1 MKILTKNRKYLMKKV
16 LFAAV
21 ALVLA
26 VSCNNA
32 PKTTDTADAAEAK
45 TEVGATDLAFV
56 RTEAVFAESEIFKT
70 EGVALQAKN
79 EKTQKNLAE
88 KEQKLQNEMVQL
100 QEKYQKGL
108 ITTIEAQRKEQDIQ
122 KRVAA
127 YQESAQKQLR
137 ALEEENLVFQN
148 RMSDLMQRAI
158 DEINADGAYK
168 MIVNASALLDASE
181 DLDIT
186 SVVLAKVNELYAKE
200 KNAPATEEPATK

>member
-1 MKILTKNRKYLMKKV
+1 MKKV

-21 ALVLA
+21 ALAFA
-26 VSCNNA
+26 VSCNTA
-32 PKTTDTADAAEAK
+32 PKSAQTTEPAEAK

-70 EGVALQAKN
+70 EGVALQGKN
-79 EKTQKNLAE
+79 EKTQQNLAQ

-148 RMSDLMQRAI
+148 RMGDLMQRAI

-181 DLDIT
+181 ELDIT
-186 SVVLAKVNELYAKE
+186 SIVLAKVNELYAADKATAKNE
-200 KNAPATEEPATK
+200 K

>member
-1 MKILTKNRKYLMKKV
+1 MKKV

-56 RTEAVFAESEIFKT
+56 RTDAVFAESEIFKT
-70 EGVALQAKN
+70 EGVALQSKN
-79 EKTQKNLAE
+79 EKTQKTLAE

-186 SVVLAKVNELYAKE
+186 SVVLAKVNELYAADKASA
-200 KNAPATEEPATK
+200 K

>member
-1 MKILTKNRKYLMKKV
+1 MKKV

-21 ALVLA
+21 ALVFA
-26 VSCNNA
+26 VSCNTA
-32 PKTTDTADAAEAK
+32 PKTTETEAAQAKAEA
-45 TEVGATDLAFV
+45 VATDLAFV
-56 RTEAVFAESEIFKT
+56 RTDAVFAESEIFKT
-70 EGVALQAKN
+70 EGVALQSKN
-79 EKTQKNLAE
+79 EKTQKTLAE

-148 RMSDLMQRAI
+148 RMGDLMQRAI

-181 DLDIT
+181 ELDIT
-186 SVVLAKVNELYAKE
+186 SIVLDKVNELYAADKAS
-200 KNAPATEEPATK
+200 K

>member
-1 MKILTKNRKYLMKKV
+1 MKKV

-21 ALVLA
+21 ALVFA
-26 VSCNNA
+26 VSCNTT
-32 PKTTDTADAAEAK
+32 PKTTETEAAQTKAEA
-45 TEVGATDLAFV
+45 VATDLAFV
-56 RTEAVFAESEIFKT
+56 RTDAVFAESEIFKT
-70 EGVALQAKN
+70 EGVALQSKN
-79 EKTQKNLAE
+79 EKTQKTLAE

-127 YQESAQKQLR
+127 YQENAQKQLR

-148 RMSDLMQRAI
+148 RMGDLMQRAI

-181 DLDIT
+181 ELDIT
-186 SVVLAKVNELYAKE
+186 SIVLDKVNELYAADKAS
-200 KNAPATEEPATK
+200 K

>member
-1 MKILTKNRKYLMKKV
+1 MKKV

-70 EGVALQAKN
+70 EGVALQTKN

-186 SVVLAKVNELYAKE
+186 SVVLAKVNELYAADKASA
-200 KNAPATEEPATK
+200 K

>member
-1 MKILTKNRKYLMKKV
+1 MQILTKTDKFFMKKV

-21 ALVLA
+21 ALVFA
-26 VSCNNA
+26 VSCNTA
-32 PKTTDTADAAEAK
+32 PKTTETEAAQTKAEA
-45 TEVGATDLAFV
+45 VATDLAFV
-56 RTEAVFAESEIFKT
+56 RTDAVFAESEIFKT
-70 EGVALQAKN
+70 EGVALQSKN
-79 EKTQKNLAE
+79 EKTQKTLAE

-137 ALEEENLVFQN
+137 ALEEENMVFQN
-148 RMSDLMQRAI
+148 RMGDLMQRAI

-181 DLDIT
+181 ELDIT
-186 SVVLAKVNELYAKE
+186 SIVLDKVNELYAADKAS
-200 KNAPATEEPATK
+200 K

>member
-1 MKILTKNRKYLMKKV
+1 MKKV
-16 LFAAV
+16 LFAAL
-21 ALVLA
+21 ALVFA

-32 PKTTDTADAAEAK
+32 PKTTTTEAAAEAK
-45 TEVGATDLAFV
+45 TEVGASDLAFV
-56 RTEAVFAESEIFKT
+56 RTDAVFAESEIFKS

-79 EKTQKNLAE
+79 EKTQKSLAE

-127 YQESAQKQLR
+127 YQENAQKQLR
-137 ALEEENLVFQN
+137 ALEEENMVFQN
-148 RMSDLMQRAI
+148 RMGDLMQRAI

-168 MIVNASALLDASE
+168 MIVNATALLDASE
-181 DLDIT
+181 ELDIT
-186 SVVLAKVNELYAKE
+186 SIVLDKVNALYAADKAAAKSE
-200 KNAPATEEPATK
+200 K

>member
-127 YQESAQKQLR
+127 YQENAQKQLR

-186 SVVLAKVNELYAKE
+186 SVVLAKVNELYAADKASA
-200 KNAPATEEPATK
+200 K

>member
-1 MKILTKNRKYLMKKV
+1 MKKV
-16 LFAAV
+16 LFAAL
-21 ALVLA
+21 ALTLA

-32 PKTTDTADAAEAK
+32 PKTSTTESKAEAK
-45 TEVGATDLAFV
+45 TEVGASDLAFV
-56 RTEAVFAESEIFKT
+56 RTDAVFAESEIFKT
-70 EGVALQAKN
+70 EGVALQTKN
-79 EKTQKNLAE
+79 EKTQKSLAE

-137 ALEEENLVFQN
+137 ALEEENMVFQN
-148 RMSDLMQRAI
+148 RMADLMQRAI

-168 MIVNASALLDASE
+168 MIVNATALLDASDE
-181 DLDIT
+181 LDIT
-186 SVVLAKVNELYAKE
+186 SIVLDKVNQLYAADKAAAKSE
-200 KNAPATEEPATK
+200 K

>member
-1 MKILTKNRKYLMKKV
+1 MQILIKYKQNMKKV

-21 ALVLA
+21 ALLFA
-26 VSCNNA
+26 VSCN
-32 PKTTDTADAAEAK
+32 TASNKSTSATEAEAK
-45 TEVGATDLAFV
+45 SEVAASDLAFV
-56 RTEAVFAESEIFKT
+56 RTDAVFAESEIFKT
-70 EGVALQAKN
+70 EGTALQSKN
-79 EKTQKNLAE
+79 EKTQKSLAE

-137 ALEEENLVFQN
+137 ALEEENMVFQN
-148 RMSDLMQRAI
+148 RMADLMQRAI

-168 MIVNASALLDASE
+168 MIVNATALLDAADE
-181 DLDIT
+181 LDIT
-186 SVVLAKVNELYAKE
+186 SIVLDKVNALYAADKASAKSE
-200 KNAPATEEPATK
+200 K

>member
-1 MKILTKNRKYLMKKV
+1 MKNLTKNRKYTMKKV

-21 ALVLA
+21 ALVFA

-32 PKTTDTADAAEAK
+32 QKATATDANAEVK
-45 TEVGATDLAFV
+45 TEVGSTDLAYV
-56 RTEAVFAESEIFKT
+56 RTDAVFADSEIFKT

-79 EKTQKNLAE
+79 EKTQKSLAE

-122 KRVAA
+122 KRVAS

-137 ALEEENLVFQN
+137 ALEEENVVFQN
-148 RMSDLMQRAI
+148 RMADLMQRAI
-158 DEINADGAYK
+158 NEINAEKTYK
-168 MIVNASALLDASE
+168 MIVNATALLDASE

-186 SVVLAKVNELYAKE
+186 ELILAKVNELYAADKAAA
-200 KNAPATEEPATK
+200 KK

>member
-1 MKILTKNRKYLMKKV
+1 MKNIFLTLLV
-16 LFAAV
+16 AALSFA
-21 ALVLA
+21 
-26 VSCNNA
+26 SCEN
-32 PKTTDTADAAEAK
+32 KTATPAAEGEAAA
-45 TEVGATDLAFV
+45 TETINGGDLAYV
-56 RTEAVFAESEIFKT
+56 RVEYVLAESEIYKT

-137 ALEEENLVFQN
+137 ALEEENMVFQN
-148 RMSDLMQRAI
+148 RMADLMQRAI

-168 MIVNASALLDASE
+168 MIVNATALLDAADE
-181 DLDIT
+181 LDIT
-186 SVVLAKVNELYAKE
+186 SIVLDKVNALYAADKAAAKSE
-200 KNAPATEEPATK
+200 K